1 MNRRNFI
8 KSALK
13 AATGF
18 MILPSAVTYA
28 RSWKPTTSQWLIV
41 REIDGWFKDDDLYIK
56 RPLLTWYWGAHR
68 VSLYEI
74 GSQVRPWRNPM
85 SNATASNG
93 AETPGL

>member
-28 RSWKPTTSQWLIV
+28 RNWKLMASGLVVPRWIPMPSVEWNSEVFTPPQL
-41 REIDGWFKDDDLYIK
+41 
-56 RPLLTWYWGAHR
+56 PLAWYWGAH
-68 VSLYEI
+68 
-74 GSQVRPWRNPM
+74 M
-85 SNATASNG
+85 FTASDFMKSAAKFG
-93 AETPGL
+93 HGVIS